1 MVQGQTEREARPPGG
16 LTARPSSAG
25 GLRRRSDATEE
36 RRCEV
41 IDEEL
46 KAILVCPA
54 CKGYLIEAEPLG
66 TGGGI
71 RNAADLASGTVWV
84 LNGDV
89 LTDADLSAMRAFHEA
104 RGSRATIFL
113 YPVRDPRPY
122 GLVETASDGRLERFR
137 EKPAA
142 DERVTTNTINA
153 GVYLLDAAL
162 LALIPSRRVV
172 SIEREFFPALI
183 ADGVPCY
190 GWTAA
195 GDWP

>member
-1 MVQGQTEREARPPGG
+1 
-16 LTARPSSAG
+16 
-25 GLRRRSDATEE
+25 
-36 RRCEV
+36 
-41 IDEEL
+41 
-46 KAILVCPA
+46 
-54 CKGYLIEAEPLG
+54 
-66 TGGGI
+66 
-71 RNAADLASGTVWV
+71 
-84 LNGDV
+84 
-89 LTDADLSAMRAFHEA
+89 DADLSAMRAFHEA

-190 GWTAA
+190 GWTADAYWRDIGSPAAYRAAQLDLLA
-195 GDWP
+195 GHVKTSLSPPGELRNGCWIEPSAAVAPGAQPEAPAVIGVETAIEAGARVRPRAVPGQRT